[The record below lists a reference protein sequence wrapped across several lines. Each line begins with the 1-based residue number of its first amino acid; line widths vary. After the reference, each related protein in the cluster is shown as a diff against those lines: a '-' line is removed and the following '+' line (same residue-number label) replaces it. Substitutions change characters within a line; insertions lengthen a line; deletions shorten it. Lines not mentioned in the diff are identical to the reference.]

1 MQGRAVAFYSTLRIA
16 ELVHRRFYGWSGQ
29 APEPPPYDAFELRAT
44 VMTTQSNGR
53 RVLLAGATGLVGS
66 MMLQALLADA
76 QVEQIHALS
85 RRTLNISHPK
95 LQVHI
100 VDFRHL
106 PALPEVDEVYLALG
120 TTIKV
125 AGSQDAFRAVDL
137 DANLAMARAAVAA
150 GARRVGLVSAV
161 GASARSSTFYNRV
174 KGELEDALKAL
185 DLLTLVIAQP
195 SLLLDKRDGLQQ
207 PPRLGERFAIPIAR
221 LLAPLLPGKYRPVH
235 ARAVAL
241 ALLHTVPV
249 ALGLVVLAS
258 DEMTRLEV
266 GR

>member
-1 MQGRAVAFYSTLRIA
+1 
-16 ELVHRRFYGWSGQ
+16 
-29 APEPPPYDAFELRAT
+29 
-44 VMTTQSNGR
+44 MTTASNER
-53 RVLLAGATGLVGS
+53 RVLLAGTTGLVGGL
-66 MMLQALLADA
+66 MLQALLADP
-76 QVEQIHALS
+76 QIKRVHALS

-95 LQVHI
+95 LQVLI
-100 VDFRHL
+100 VDFSHL
-106 PALPEVDEVYLALG
+106 PTLPEVDEVYLALG

-137 DANLAMARAAVAA
+137 NANLAVARVAVAA

-174 KGELEDALKAL
+174 KGELEEALKAL
-185 DLLTLVIAQP
+185 DLQALVIAQP

-207 PPRLGERFAIPIAR
+207 PPRLGERVAIPVAR

-241 ALLHTVPV
+241 ALLHTVPT

-258 DEMTRLEV
+258 DEMARLEA

>member
-1 MQGRAVAFYSTLRIA
+1 
-16 ELVHRRFYGWSGQ
+16 
-29 APEPPPYDAFELRAT
+29 
-44 VMTTQSNGR
+44 MTTQSNGR

-85 RRTLNISHPK
+85 RRMLKIRHPK

-100 VDFRHL
+100 VDFSHL

-120 TTIKV
+120 TTIKL

-137 DANLAMARAAVAA
+137 NANMAVARAAVAA

-161 GASARSSTFYNRV
+161 GANARSSTFYNRV

-221 LLAPLLPGKYRPVH
+221 LLAPLLPGKYRSVR

-249 ALGLVVLAS
+249 APGLVVLAS
-258 DEMTRLEV
+258 DEMARLEV